1 MDGTARRT
9 REIGG
14 KSDKKRG
21 TRGIEKL
28 GNRERKWEF
37 WKEIGN
43 GKTFIL
49 LVIQTLNLESVVW
62 RTKARQSG
70 IIYQKVL
77 FKLINIKPLYVTDRR
92 TDGQILK

>member
-1 MDGTARRT
+1 MYVFLDCMRYVGRT
-9 REIGG
+9 VLQKGHG
-14 KSDKKRG
+14 KSGENR

-62 RTKARQSG
+62 RTKTLQSD

-77 FKLINIKPLYVTDRR
+77 FKLIIY
-92 TDGQILK
+92 